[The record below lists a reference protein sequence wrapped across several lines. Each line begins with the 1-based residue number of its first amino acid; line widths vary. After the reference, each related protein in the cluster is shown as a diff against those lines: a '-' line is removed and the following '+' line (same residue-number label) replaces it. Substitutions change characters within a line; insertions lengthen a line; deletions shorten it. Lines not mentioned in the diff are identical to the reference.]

1 MQKCLS
7 KKNQKIASCRQLFV
21 CAANI
26 PRLLKIT
33 DYFLLV
39 CRNIKLSVRA
49 LKFAFLK
56 EKKSSLLHD
65 NVCIREVRDKSASTF
80 QLIKVAKFLGFLPL
94 KLLKN
99 TKSQKVAGLIACIY
113 FQFGSLPLFLLYGVM
128 CFLSNHPPLCQFA
141 SCCVDASYGFDFFC
155 C

>member
-65 NVCIREVRDKSASTF
+65 NGWQYGMKRIASD
-80 QLIKVAKFLGFLPL
+80 
-94 KLLKN
+94 
-99 TKSQKVAGLIACIY
+99 
-113 FQFGSLPLFLLYGVM
+113 
-128 CFLSNHPPLCQFA
+128 FLSNRDE
-141 SCCVDASYGFDFFC
+141 VETG
-155 C
+155 